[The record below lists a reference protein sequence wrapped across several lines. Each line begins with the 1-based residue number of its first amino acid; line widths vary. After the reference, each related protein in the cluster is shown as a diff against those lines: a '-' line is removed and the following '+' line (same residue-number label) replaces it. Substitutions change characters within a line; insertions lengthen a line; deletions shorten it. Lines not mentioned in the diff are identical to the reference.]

1 MGTVKDLNKKAMR
14 IKIIDV
20 QEQNCTG
27 CKYRYKQRH
36 CLRDCE
42 IGKQIQE
49 LGKRLGAKPPE
60 EMRNRRT
67 KAEWDIICEKAL
79 IMKEQGMTYVQ
90 IAKQLG
96 IKASYIGEQVRKRKL
111 N

>member
-1 MGTVKDLNKKAMR
+1 MGTVKDLNKKAIR

-36 CLRDCE
+36 CLHECA

-49 LGKRLGAKPPE
+49 LGKRLGAKPPD
-60 EMRNRRT
+60 EMRNRKT

-79 IMKEQGMTYVQ
+79 IMKEQGMSYIQ
-90 IAKQLG
+90 MEQKLG
-96 IKASYIGEQVRKRKL
+96 IKAAYIGEQVRKRKL